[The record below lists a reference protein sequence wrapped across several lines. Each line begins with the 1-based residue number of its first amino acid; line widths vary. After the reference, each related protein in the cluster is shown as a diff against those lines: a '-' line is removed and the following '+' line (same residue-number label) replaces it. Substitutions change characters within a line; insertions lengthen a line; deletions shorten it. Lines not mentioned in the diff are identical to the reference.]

1 MMAWLAQSPWGQASR
16 DCSRAPSVRSI
27 TCSMLA
33 KRAIRARGTPETAN
47 SAAGKVVA
55 GGGAGKCAAGVATR
69 KRLLFFLSVESLS
82 TNTRTRHVLDSSDTP
97 TVSATRHTRRVDRS
111 RTNTHD
117 RLRANR
123 GHDSRGR
130 PAQSKS
136 VGAG

>member
-16 DCSRAPSVRSI
+16 DCSRTPSVRSI

-47 SAAGKVVA
+47 SAAGKVAA

-82 TNTRTRHVLDSSDTP
+82 TKWKNVVKRHNIP
-97 TVSATRHTRRVDRS
+97 S
-111 RTNTHD
+111 RD
-117 RLRANR
+117 GAAYRLGDAIPL
-123 GHDSRGR
+123 GVGR
-130 PAQSKS
+130 C
-136 VGAG
+136 